1 MWSVPKVIVV
11 GHDVVL
17 LAVAFTWI
25 WFRFAC
31 QIALLLIK
39 LFSVF
44 HTLS

>member
-1 MWSVPKVIVV
+1 MWSVSKVILV

-17 LAVAFTWI
+17 LAVALA

-31 QIALLLIK
+31 QIALFLIK